1 MTIIIHKDRSKMK
14 NYIPSE
20 KKYTSEISLSSM
32 DGILT
37 EEIFFFLN
45 CTQSVGYQ
53 MLL

>member
-1 MTIIIHKDRSKMK
+1 MK
-14 NYIPSE
+14 NETGDYIPS
-20 KKYTSEISLSSM
+20 KKKCTFEISLTSI

-45 CTQSVGYQ
+45 CTQGVGYQ